1 MYLGHGTYYLSG
13 WAKKYILRADLV
25 TTKIMNLTLTFMM
38 MLWARVPVI
47 FGSPLPGKN
56 EAAIPDQGPNA
67 TTTTLASMVTPSTT
81 TPTT

>member
-1 MYLGHGTYYLSG
+1 
-13 WAKKYILRADLV
+13 
-25 TTKIMNLTLTFMM
+25 MNPTLTFMM

-47 FGSPLPGKN
+47 CGSPLPGKN